1 MIFDV
6 CMYAGVFRQRGP
18 HQAAYCLCVYVY
30 MYIGMI
36 FDVYVCMYVCM
47 YVCRSF
53 LTTGTASGSVLPVC
67 VCIYVYWYDI

>member
-36 FDVYVCMYVCM
+36 FDVYVRMYVCM
-47 YVCRSF
+47 QEFFDNGDRVRKRIAARM
-53 LTTGTASGSVLPVC
+53 LAK
-67 VCIYVYWYDI
+67 